1 MEEAEPVIFN
11 IAVKV
16 LVEGEDATLQL
27 PPEVRPT
34 ERLVSYLYT
43 ILKARNLK
51 IKHWTIDKS
60 QQKALESLSNVMVE
74 TQTKAGD

>member
-16 LVEGEDATLQL
+16 IIEGEDATLQL

-51 IKHWTIDKS
+51 IKHWTLDKS
-60 QQKALESLSNVMVE
+60 QQKALESLSNVVVE